1 MKKLIVLLLT
11 IAMVGAVFAEEAPAP
26 VLKWSG
32 LLNTGFQYDNST
44 DSLYLY
50 GQNAGKASR
59 LRLNADY
66 TNGDFGVHFRLQT
79 DDATTTAFSIKHALV
94 WGNLFNN
101 MATFKVGL
109 LNDSTWATPYNSF
122 GSLDGKKGVQLQVKP
137 IKGLNVGAFMPLMP
151 LDTTKTVP
159 AGDVPKDMTFAGK
172 YSISGIAD
180 VLAGLNLG
188 VAPTTKTEA
197 YGSVNVTAIENLT
210 AIVEADLTDISDI
223 ANTLSLDE
231 YASYAMG
238 NLAVGAYLEQDFGS
252 TFGWT
257 IAPEVSYAID
267 KAEVGGSF
275 TIASGSVW
283 SIDPYVTYTLNDK
296 STVKGYASYDNASV
310 FTFGVSLLFN
320 F

>member
-79 DDATTTAFSIKHALV
+79 NDAMTTAFSITHALV

-109 LNDSTWATPYNSF
+109 LNDSTWATPYNGF
-122 GSLDGKKGVQLQVKP
+122 GGLDGKKGVQLQVKP
-137 IKGLNVGAFMPLMP
+137 IQGLNVGAFMPL
-151 LDTTKTVP
+151 DTTMTVP

-238 NLAVGAYLEQDFGS
+238 NLAVGAYLEQVFGS

>member
-66 TNGDFGVHFRLQT
+66 TNGDFGVHFRLQI

-137 IKGLNVGAFMPLMP
+137 IKGLNVGAFMPL
-151 LDTTKTVP
+151 DTTKKVP

-172 YSISGIAD
+172 YSISGM
-180 VLAGLNLG
+180 AGLNLG

>member
-137 IKGLNVGAFMPLMP
+137 IKGLNVGAFMPL
-151 LDTTKTVP
+151 DTKKTVP

-188 VAPTTKTEA
+188 VALTTKTEA

>member
-11 IAMVGAVFAEEAPAP
+11 IAMVGAVYAEEAPAP

-32 LLNTGFQYDNST
+32 LLNTGFQYDNGT

-79 DDATTTAFSIKHALV
+79 NDATTTAFSITHAVV

-101 MATFKVGL
+101 MATFKAGL
-109 LNDSTWATPYNSF
+109 LNDAAWATPYNSF
-122 GSLDGKKGVQLQVKP
+122 GSLDGKTGVQIQVKP
-137 IKGLNVGAFMPLMP
+137 IKGLNVGVFMP
-151 LDTTKTVP
+151 LDTTKLVP
-159 AGDVPKDMTFAGK
+159 AGNVPKDMTFAGK

-180 VLAGLNLG
+180 VVAGLNLG
-188 VAPTTKTEA
+188 VAPVTTEV

-223 ANTLSLDE
+223 ANTLALDE

-238 NLAVGAYLEQDFGS
+238 NLAVGAYLEQVFGS
-252 TFGWT
+252 PFGWT
-257 IAPEVSYAID
+257 IAPEISYTID

-275 TIASGSVW
+275 TIASGSKW
-283 SIDPYVTYTLNDK
+283 SIDPYATYTLNEK
-296 STVKGYASYDNASV
+296 STVKGYASYDDTSV

>member
-1 MKKLIVLLLT
+1 MKKLIVLLLS
-11 IAMVGAVFAEEAPAP
+11 IAMVGAVFAQDAPAP

-32 LLNTGFQYDNST
+32 LLNTGFQYDTST

-79 DDATTTAFSIKHALV
+79 NDAMTTEFTIAHALV

-101 MATFKVGL
+101 MATFKAGL
-109 LNDSTWATPYNSF
+109 LNDGTWATPYNSY
-122 GSLDGKKGVQLQVKP
+122 GSLDGAKGVQLQVKP
-137 IKGLNVGAFMPLMP
+137 IEGLNVGAFMP

-159 AGDVPKDMTFAGK
+159 AGNVPKDMTFAGK

-180 VLAGLNLG
+180 VVAGLNLG
-188 VAPTTKTEA
+188 VAKNEV
-197 YGSVNVTAIENLT
+197 YGSVNVTAVDNLT
-210 AIVEADLTDISDI
+210 AIVEVDTSDISDI
-223 ANTLSLDE
+223 ANTLVFDE

-238 NLAVGAYLEQDFGS
+238 NLAVGAYLDQALGA
-252 TFGWT
+252 TLAWT
-257 IAPEVSYAID
+257 IAPEISYTID
-267 KAEVGGSF
+267 KTDVGGSF

-283 SIDPYVTYTLNDK
+283 SVDPYVTYTLNDK
-296 STVKGYASYDNASV
+296 STVKGYASYDNAKT

>member
-11 IAMVGAVFAEEAPAP
+11 IAMVGAVYAEEAPAP

-32 LLNTGFQYDNST
+32 LLNTGFQYDNGT

-137 IKGLNVGAFMPLMP
+137 IKGLNVGAFMPL
-151 LDTTKTVP
+151 DTTKTVP

-223 ANTLSLDE
+223 ANTLALDE

-238 NLAVGAYLEQDFGS
+238 NLAVGAYLEQVFGS
-252 TFGWT
+252 PFGWT
-257 IAPEVSYAID
+257 IAPEVSYTID